1 VEGRNGGTG
10 IAFAPTARRQEI
22 AIVLFGRPKS
32 LVGLD
37 IGSSA
42 IKAVE
47 LKPAGKGYK
56 VAAIRVEPLP
66 PDSIVDGAIID
77 SAAVADAVR
86 RVFSGKHFKTKD
98 VAASLSGN
106 SVIVKK
112 ITLPLMSEQ
121 ELSESIYW
129 EAEQYIPF
137 DIQDVNL
144 DYEIIDPGTGPN
156 NQGTMEVL
164 LVAAKKDKIADYTNV
179 ITQAGRTPVIVDV
192 DAFALQNAYEANYGL
207 APTSVVVLLNA
218 GASAVNI
225 NILAGAQSV
234 FTRDV
239 SMGGNAF
246 TEAVQKELSLPFDAA
261 EQLKRGEAVD
271 HVTYDDARPAL
282 KAMTDNVLLEVEK
295 TFDFFKAT
303 ASAEHIDRIVLSG
316 GASRVEGFAEALHE
330 RFGTEVERFDPFK
343 QVAFDAGRLGVSVDE
358 VAPVAAVAVGLALRR
373 AGDR

>member
-1 VEGRNGGTG
+1 MLFRRN
-10 IAFAPTARRQEI
+10 
-22 AIVLFGRPKS
+22 KS

-42 IKAVE
+42 VKAIE
-47 LKPAGKGYK
+47 LKPAGKGYR
-56 VAAIRVEPLP
+56 VAAIGVEPVP

-77 SAAVADAVR
+77 SAAVTAAVR
-86 RVFSGKHFKTKD
+86 RLFLNKRFKSKQ
-98 VAASLSGN
+98 VVASLSGN

-112 ITLPLMSEQ
+112 INLPQMTDQ

-144 DYEIIDPGTGPN
+144 DYEISDSDGGN
-156 NQGTMEVL
+156 GHNGQGSMGVL

-179 ITQAGRTPVIVDV
+179 ITQAGRSTAIVDV
-192 DAFALQNAYEANYGL
+192 DAFALQNAYEANYGFE
-207 APTSVVVLLNA
+207 AGRVVVLLNA
-218 GASAVNI
+218 GASAINVNI
-225 NILAGAQSV
+225 VSGLQSV

-246 TEAVQKELSLPFDAA
+246 TEAVQKELSLPFETA
-261 EQLKRGEAVD
+261 EQLKKGQHSDAALYDEAKPVL
-271 HVTYDDARPAL
+271 R
-282 KAMTDNVLLEVEK
+282 AMTDNALLEIEK

-303 ASAEHIDRIVLSG
+303 ATNDHIDRIVLSG
-316 GASRVEGFAEALHE
+316 GASRVDGFAEALQE
-330 RFGTEVERFDPFK
+330 RFGTNVERFNPFR
-343 QVAFDAGRLGVSVDE
+343 QVSFDSKRLGVSADE
-358 VAPVAAVAVGLALRR
+358 MAPVAAVALGLALRR

>member
-1 VEGRNGGTG
+1 M
-10 IAFAPTARRQEI
+10 
-22 AIVLFGRPKS
+22 LFRRPKS

-42 IKAVE
+42 VKAIE
-47 LKPAGKGYK
+47 LKQSGKGYR
-56 VAAIRVEPLP
+56 VSAIGVESVP

-77 SAAVADAVR
+77 GGAVADAVR
-86 RVFSGKHFKTKD
+86 RLFTNKKFKAKD
-98 VAASLSGN
+98 VVASLSGN

-112 ITLPLMSEQ
+112 ITLPAMTEA

-144 DYEIIDPGTGPN
+144 DYEILESGTGHDT
-156 NQGTMEVL
+156 QGSMDVL

-179 ITQAGRTPVIVDV
+179 ITQAGKTAVIVDV
-192 DAFALQNAYEANYGL
+192 DAFALQNAYEANYGFEPS
-207 APTSVVVLLNA
+207 AVVAILNA
-218 GASAVNI
+218 GASAINI

-246 TEAVQKELSLPFDAA
+246 TEAVQKELDLPYESA
-261 EQLKRGEAVD
+261 EQLKKGHDVEGASFE
-271 HVTYDDARPAL
+271 DARAVL
-282 KAMTDNVLLEVEK
+282 KAMTDNVLLEIQK

-303 ASAEHIDRIVLSG
+303 AASDRIDRIMLCG
-316 GASRVEGFAEALHE
+316 GASRVEGFADALRE
-330 RFGTEVERFDPFK
+330 RFGTEGEQFDPFR
-343 QVAFDAGRLGVSVDE
+343 QVTIDPKVLGNVSMDDA
-358 VAPVAAVAVGLALRR
+358 APLAAVALGLALRKV
-373 AGDR
+373 GDR

>member
-1 VEGRNGGTG
+1 VLS
-10 IAFAPTARRQEI
+10 FRRSK
-22 AIVLFGRPKS
+22 G

-42 IKAVE
+42 VKAIE
-47 LKPAGKGYK
+47 LKPAGKGFR
-56 VAAIRVEPLP
+56 VGAIGVEPVP
-66 PDSIVDGAIID
+66 SDSIVDGAIID
-77 SAAVADAVR
+77 SGAVADAVR
-86 RVFSGKHFKTKD
+86 RLFANKQFKSKD

-144 DYEIIDPGTGPN
+144 DYEILDAGAGGDG
-156 NQGTMEVL
+156 QGTMEVL
-164 LVAAKKDKIADYTNV
+164 LVAAKKDKIADYTSV
-179 ITQAGRTPVIVDV
+179 ITQAGRAAVIVDV
-192 DAFALQNAYEANYGL
+192 DAFALQNAYEANYGFE
-207 APTSVVVLLNA
+207 PNGVVVLLNA
-218 GASAVNI
+218 GASAINI
-225 NILAGAQSV
+225 NILAGSQSV

-246 TEAVQKELSLPFDAA
+246 TEAVQKELNLPFDAA
-261 EQLKRGEAVD
+261 EQLKRGANVD
-271 HVTYDDARPAL
+271 GVTYDEARPVL

-303 ASAEHIDRIVLSG
+303 ASNDHIDRIVLSG
-316 GASRVEGFAEALHE
+316 GASRIEGFAEALRE
-330 RFGTEVERFDPFK
+330 RFGTEVERFDPFR
-343 QVAFDAGRLGVSVDE
+343 QITFDVKKLGVSPE
-358 VAPVAAVAVGLALRR
+358 EMAPFAAVALGLALRR
-373 AGDR
+373 VGDR

>member
-1 VEGRNGGTG
+1 LL
-10 IAFAPTARRQEI
+10 FRRTK
-22 AIVLFGRPKS
+22 G

-42 IKAVE
+42 VKAIE

-56 VAAIRVEPLP
+56 VGAIAVEPIP
-66 PDSIVDGAIID
+66 PDSIVDGTIID
-77 SAAVADAVR
+77 SGAVADAIR
-86 RVFSGKHFKTKD
+86 RLFTNKQFKAKE

-112 ITLPLMSEQ
+112 ISLPVMSEQ
-121 ELSESIYW
+121 ELAESIYW

-144 DYEIIDPGTGPN
+144 DYEVLDPGTGPDS
-156 NQGTMEVL
+156 QGAMEVL
-164 LVAAKKDKIADYTNV
+164 LVAAKKDKIADYTGV
-179 ITQAGRTPVIVDV
+179 VTQAGRTAVVVDV
-192 DAFALQNAYEANYGL
+192 DAFALQNAFEANYGL
-207 APTSVVVLLNA
+207 HPGEVVVLLNA
-218 GASAVNI
+218 GASAINI
-225 NILAGAQSV
+225 NILAGGQSV

-246 TEAVQKELSLPFDAA
+246 TEAVQKELNLPFDAA
-261 EQLKRGEAVD
+261 EEVKKGQSIDG
-271 HVTYDDARPAL
+271 VTYEDARPVL

-303 ASAEHIDRIVLSG
+303 AASDHIDRIVLSG
-316 GASRVEGFAEALHE
+316 GASRVEGFAESL
-330 RFGTEVERFDPFK
+330 RERFDTAVETFDPFR
-343 QVAFDAGRLGVSVDE
+343 QVAFDAKKLGQAPDE
-358 VAPVAAVAVGLALRR
+358 MAPLSAVAMGLALRK

>member
-1 VEGRNGGTG
+1 
-10 IAFAPTARRQEI
+10 
-22 AIVLFGRPKS
+22 VLFRRPKS

-42 IKAVE
+42 VKAIE
-47 LKPAGKGYK
+47 LKASGKGYR
-56 VAAIRVEPLP
+56 VSAIGVESVP

-77 SAAVADAVR
+77 GGAVADAVR
-86 RVFSGKHFKTKD
+86 RLFANKKFKAKD
-98 VAASLSGN
+98 VVASLSGN

-112 ITLPLMSEQ
+112 ITLPAMTAA

-144 DYEIIDPGTGPN
+144 DYEILEQGTGQDS
-156 NQGTMEVL
+156 QGSMDVL

-179 ITQAGRTPVIVDV
+179 ITQAGKTAVIVDV
-192 DAFALQNAYEANYGL
+192 DAFALQNAYEANYGFEPS
-207 APTSVVVLLNA
+207 AVVAILNA
-218 GASAVNI
+218 GASAINI
-225 NILAGAQSV
+225 NILSGSQSV

-246 TEAVQKELSLPFDAA
+246 TEAVQKELDLPYESA
-261 EQLKRGEAVD
+261 EQLKKGHDVEGASFE
-271 HVTYDDARPAL
+271 DARAVL

-303 ASAEHIDRIVLSG
+303 AASDRIDRIMLCG
-316 GASRVEGFAEALHE
+316 GASKVEGFADALRE
-330 RFGTEVERFDPFK
+330 RFGTEVEQFDPFR
-343 QVAFDAGRLGVSVDE
+343 QVTIDPKVLGTVSMDDA
-358 VAPVAAVAVGLALRR
+358 APLAAVALGLALRKV
-373 AGDR
+373 GDR

>member
-1 VEGRNGGTG
+1 M
-10 IAFAPTARRQEI
+10 
-22 AIVLFGRPKS
+22 LFRRPKS

-42 IKAVE
+42 VKAIE
-47 LKPAGKGYK
+47 LKPSGKGYK
-56 VAAIRVEPLP
+56 VSAIGVENVP

-77 SAAVADAVR
+77 GGAVADAVR
-86 RVFSGKHFKTKD
+86 RLFANKRFKAKD
-98 VAASLSGN
+98 VVASLSGN

-112 ITLPLMSEQ
+112 ITLPAMTES

-144 DYEIIDPGTGPN
+144 DYEILEQGTG
-156 NQGTMEVL
+156 QGQQGSMDVL

-179 ITQAGRTPVIVDV
+179 ITQAGKTPVIVDV
-192 DAFALQNAYEANYGL
+192 DAFALQNAYEANYGFE
-207 APTSVVVLLNA
+207 PTAVVAILNA
-218 GASAVNI
+218 GASAINI
-225 NILAGAQSV
+225 NILSGSQSV

-246 TEAVQKELSLPFDAA
+246 TEAVQKELDLPYESA
-261 EQLKRGEAVD
+261 EQLKKGHDVEGASFE
-271 HVTYDDARPAL
+271 DARAVL

-303 ASAEHIDRIVLSG
+303 AASDRIDRIMLCG
-316 GASRVEGFAEALHE
+316 GASKVEGFADALRE
-330 RFGTEVERFDPFK
+330 RFGTEVEQFDPFR
-343 QVAFDAGRLGVSVDE
+343 QVTIDPKVLGTVSMDDA
-358 VAPVAAVAVGLALRR
+358 APLAAVALGLALRR
-373 AGDR
+373 VGDR

>member
-1 VEGRNGGTG
+1 M
-10 IAFAPTARRQEI
+10 
-22 AIVLFGRPKS
+22 LFRRPKS

-42 IKAVE
+42 VKAIE
-47 LKPAGKGYK
+47 LKQSGKGYR
-56 VAAIRVEPLP
+56 VSAIGVESVP

-77 SAAVADAVR
+77 GGAVADAVR
-86 RVFSGKHFKTKD
+86 RLFTNKKFKAKD
-98 VAASLSGN
+98 VVASLSGN

-112 ITLPLMSEQ
+112 ITLPAMTEA

-144 DYEIIDPGTGPN
+144 DYEILESGTGHDT
-156 NQGTMEVL
+156 QGSMDVL

-179 ITQAGRTPVIVDV
+179 ITQAGKTAVIVDV
-192 DAFALQNAYEANYGL
+192 DAFALQNAYEANYGFEPS
-207 APTSVVVLLNA
+207 AVVAILNA
-218 GASAVNI
+218 GASAINI

-246 TEAVQKELSLPFDAA
+246 TEAVQKELDLPYESA
-261 EQLKRGEAVD
+261 EQLKKGHDVEGASFE
-271 HVTYDDARPAL
+271 DARAVL

-303 ASAEHIDRIVLSG
+303 AASDRIDRIMLCG
-316 GASRVEGFAEALHE
+316 GASRVEGFADALRE
-330 RFGTEVERFDPFK
+330 RFGTEVEQFDPFR
-343 QVAFDAGRLGVSVDE
+343 QVTIDPKVLGNVSMDDA
-358 VAPVAAVAVGLALRR
+358 APLAAVALGLALRKV
-373 AGDR
+373 GDR